1 MENLPQLI
9 LASQS
14 PRRRQ
19 ILEALGVEFD
29 VLISSALE
37 GSGTASQVA
46 AIVMQN
52 AFAKASEVASRVTG
66 EAVVLGADTV
76 VVLDDAILGKPADEE
91 EARRM
96 LRALSGRP
104 HSVVTGMA
112 LVSSRYGER
121 RSFVR
126 TEIQFKPLSSPEIE
140 DYLKSVEAFD
150 KAGAYGIQGLAS
162 LFVARVDG
170 SYTNVMGLPIEQL
183 ILDLPA
189 LTGIAAWRW
198 VKP

>member
-1 MENLPQLI
+1 MEKRPQLI

-19 ILEALGVEFD
+19 ILEALGVKFE
-29 VLISSALE
+29 VLASAATE
-37 GSGTASQVA
+37 VSGTSDQVD

-52 AFAKASEVASRVTG
+52 ALAKASEVAKRVGG
-66 EAVVLGADTV
+66 EAVILGADTV
-76 VVLDDAILGKPADEE
+76 VVLADAILGKPADEE

-104 HSVVTGMA
+104 HAVVTGIA

-121 RSFVR
+121 CSSVR
-126 TEIQFKPLSSPEIE
+126 TEIEFRTLTSPEIE
-140 DYLKSVEAFD
+140 DYLKSGEAFD

-162 LFVARVDG
+162 LFIARIDG

-183 ILDLPA
+183 LRELHA
-189 LTGIAAWRW
+189 LTGFAPWRW
-198 VKP
+198 VAP